1 MKHSRLIKIIKEEI
15 TSILRESSTQ
25 YKTEGLLTT
34 DTTSRAQ
41 KDILSDIRS
50 LPGVTIVSSRDY
62 NPADKETAFQ
72 NDFYYVILK
81 IKIDP
86 HPYMKAGGF
95 KDKDLEK
102 LLQDIKDINGVRNFK
117 LTKAIEKSS
126 V

>member
-1 MKHSRLIKIIKEEI
+1 MKHSHLIKIIKEEI

-72 NDFYYVILK
+72 NDFY
-81 IKIDP
+81 
-86 HPYMKAGGF
+86 
-95 KDKDLEK
+95 
-102 LLQDIKDINGVRNFK
+102 
-117 LTKAIEKSS
+117 
-126 V
+126 